1 MSQGTGSLRR
11 VQNTLSLANILD
23 DAAFLSLEHQLH
35 LEDVLGQHNWS
46 VNLQEQRFEFD
57 GERPL
62 QCTRFHLLGSAAP
75 GPGSWLWAW
84 ANPSIPEPVT
94 ALSASLRD
102 FGAQHGIAELARP
115 EIPFDALP
123 QAQGAPN
130 AVAGVFL
137 EAAKAVSGSWTSYT
151 GDIGGG
157 TRAAFLIEHP
167 DFRLPPPEPAR
178 VMRVLQQGLGTLRLS
193 EHRRA
198 LWSYTQR
205 RGISAAV
212 APEDGSFRFSFPGF
226 GATVTFDEHNRIS
239 NIQASMGGE
248 QG

>member
-1 MSQGTGSLRR
+1 RR
-11 VQNTLSLANILD
+11 VL
-23 DAAFLSLEHQLH
+23 F
-35 LEDVLGQHNWS
+35 
-46 VNLQEQRFEFD
+46 R
-57 GERPL
+57 
-62 QCTRFHLLGSAAP
+62 
-75 GPGSWLWAW
+75 
-84 ANPSIPEPVT
+84 SIPEPVT

-167 DFRLPPPEPAR
+167 DFRLARPAPAR
-178 VMRVLQQGLGTLRLS
+178 VTGGRQQGLGALRLPG
-193 EHRRA
+193 HRRA
-198 LWSYTQR
+198 LWSDPQR

-212 APEDGSFRFSFPGF
+212 APEAGSSRFSCPGF
-226 GATVTFDEHNRIS
+226 GATVTFDAHNRIS
-239 NIQASMGGE
+239 SIQASMGGE